1 MAGGTKRSRDMRL
14 ALRRLIPLAPLADAA
29 PILEAALARHL
40 KHLPPS
46 VALWLAVTSH
56 VRHRHTGY
64 EAMLVEGY
72 DRDSARF
79 FVVDEMNA
87 VLTRWGSKRLVDAD
101 EETFDE
107 AEPEAGH
114 ALETPSGDQR

>member
-72 DRDSARF
+72 DRNKKF
-79 FVVDEMNA
+79 YE
-87 VLTRWGSKRLVDAD
+87 LVEDYYSD
-101 EETFDE
+101 KKFDE
-107 AEPEAGH
+107 LVE
-114 ALETPSGDQR
+114 DYDNNKMF